1 MYWDKFRW
9 DKFGWVW
16 TYHLNEGQ
24 MKGFVARILLFV
36 GQLILQLI
44 YRRKNLKKNPNESDM
59 ILKVAVGVTGKVLFE
74 AKVHFSKRNHAE
86 T

>member
-1 MYWDKFRW
+1 MHKC
-9 DKFGWVW
+9 GWVW

-24 MKGFVARILLFV
+24 MKDFVARILLFV

-59 ILKVAVGVTGKVLFE
+59 ILRVAVGVTGKVLFE
-74 AKVHFSKRNHAE
+74 AKVHFSMRNHAE

>member
-1 MYWDKFRW
+1 MGWDKC
-9 DKFGWVW
+9 GLVW

-24 MKGFVARILLFV
+24 MKDFVARILLFV

-59 ILKVAVGVTGKVLFE
+59 ILRVAVGVTEKVLFE
-74 AKVHFSKRNHAE
+74 AKVRFSKRNHVE